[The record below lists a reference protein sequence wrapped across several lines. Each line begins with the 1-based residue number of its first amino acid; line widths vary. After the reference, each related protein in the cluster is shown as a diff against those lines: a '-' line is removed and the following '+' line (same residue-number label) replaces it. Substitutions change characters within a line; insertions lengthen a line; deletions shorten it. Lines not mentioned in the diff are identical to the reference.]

1 MIMIRRNR
9 EGIKKITVRWSTYI
23 YIYKRRVRN
32 VMNEVKKEDDERKE
46 KESQEGSSG

>member
-9 EGIKKITVRWSTYI
+9 EGIKKITVRWST

>member
-23 YIYKRRVRN
+23 YI
-32 VMNEVKKEDDERKE
+32 NEDLETEE
-46 KESQEGSSG
+46 E